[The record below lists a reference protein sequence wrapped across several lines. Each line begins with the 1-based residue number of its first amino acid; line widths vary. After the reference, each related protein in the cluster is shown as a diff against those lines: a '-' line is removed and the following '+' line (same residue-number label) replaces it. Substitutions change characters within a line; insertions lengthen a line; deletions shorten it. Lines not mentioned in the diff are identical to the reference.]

1 MNNRLLSIFMIV
13 ITPLVV
19 IFLSYFEASAQGT
32 AEDTSPKRYAT
43 PDALS
48 RHLFQVIRTG
58 NYKQLKNASALV
70 LSQKDMKDIGQNLI
84 KSVEQKIKAGA
95 YENPADGEAIIQG
108 IKGTFLNEEEIKKQF
123 AKLKQ
128 EEMRFKKSFNQIRG
142 MDKTHGFDWQKT
154 KYLRTNSSLIKNDDE
169 IPMLIGDLFIH
180 FMAGDREFRI
190 KLPSCAHLPNLGWLI
205 DSDPLSLKPVKK
217 AK

>member
-1 MNNRLLSIFMIV
+1 MRV
-13 ITPLVV
+13 ITALC
-19 IFLSYFEASAQGT
+19 ILFLGIFEAFTQGA
-32 AEDTSPKRYAT
+32 AEDNSPKIHQT
-43 PDALS
+43 PDALGL
-48 RHLFQVIRTG
+48 HLFQAIKTG
-58 NYKQLKNASALV
+58 NYKQVKTASALA
-70 LSQKDMKDIGQNLI
+70 LTPKDMRQIGHDLI

-190 KLPSCAHLPNLGWLI
+190 KLPNCAHLPNLGWLI
-205 DSDPLSLKPVKK
+205 DSDPLSLEPVNK

>member
-1 MNNRLLSIFMIV
+1 MRV
-13 ITPLVV
+13 ITALF
-19 IFLSYFEASAQGT
+19 ILFFGISEAFTQGT
-32 AEDTSPKRYAT
+32 AENTSPRKFQT
-43 PDALS
+43 PDTLGH
-48 RHLFQVIRTG
+48 HLFQVINTG
-58 NYKQLKNASALV
+58 NYNQLKNASALV
-70 LSQKDMKDIGQNLI
+70 LSQKDMKDIGRNLI
-84 KSVEQKIKAGA
+84 KSINQKIKAGA
-95 YENPADGEAIIQG
+95 YENPADGQAIIQG
-108 IKGTFLNEEEIKKQF
+108 IKGTFLDEEEIKKQF

-128 EEMRFKKSFNQIRG
+128 EEMRFKKSFNQIHG

-154 KYLRTNSSLIKNDDE
+154 KYLRTDSSLIKNDDE

-190 KLPSCAHLPNLGWLI
+190 KLPNCAHLPNLGWLI

>member
-1 MNNRLLSIFMIV
+1 MKL
-13 ITPLVV
+13 ITSLFILILGLFKVNT
-19 IFLSYFEASAQGT
+19 QGT
-32 AEDTSPKRYAT
+32 AEYTSPKRYGT
-43 PDALS
+43 PDALG
-48 RHLFQVIRTG
+48 RQVFQSVATG
-58 NYKQLKNASALV
+58 NYKELKNASALV
-70 LSQKDMKDIGQNLI
+70 LTQKDMKQIGQDLI
-84 KSVEQKIKAGA
+84 KSVEQKINIGGFDK
-95 YENPADGEAIIQG
+95 PADGHAVIQG
-108 IKGTFLNEEEIKKQF
+108 IRLTFLDGEEIKKQF

-128 EEMRFKKSFNQIRG
+128 EEMRFKKSFNQIHG

-154 KYLRTNSSLIKNDDE
+154 KYLRTDSSLIKNDDE

-190 KLPSCAHLPNLGWLI
+190 KLPNCAHLPNLGWLI